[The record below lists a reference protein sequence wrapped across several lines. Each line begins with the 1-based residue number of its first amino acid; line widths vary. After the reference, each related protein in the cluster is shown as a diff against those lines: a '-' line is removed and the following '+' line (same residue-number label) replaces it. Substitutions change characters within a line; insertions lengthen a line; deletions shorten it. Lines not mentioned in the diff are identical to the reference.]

1 MRPNI
6 YLMML
11 GVGLVGLL
19 FASPANATFNIN
31 TGALNFT
38 GNQLAEF
45 YFDIDFGSTAHTEAW
60 NITLTWNTNAGVEV
74 EMSDCDRLATATNN
88 TEWLAGWPFAGT
100 TVPVTTA
107 PGSGTITNWYTTPS
121 YSGIHRFFIT
131 VAPADLAGIFPNSV
145 SVALTNSAG
154 AGTNTG
160 GFLFHAW
167 TTQNVSAIGTSGAS
181 SGFQRN
187 YLQQTLGIATL
198 GGASDQIQFQ
208 ITATFPSVAASTNVS
223 LRVVTATGTTGN
235 VDFDFYDMGESGGQT
250 PAFTLS
256 AGPGASAANTHL
268 TPPLANAQRF
278 RVVMRAG
285 AGFAPSTLVNFYI
298 TFGTNVQIND
308 FLGSDP
314 LPQQATTPVSITPAS
329 TTFTTSPAALT
340 ASGGSG
346 TPSYNWSIQG
356 AVPTGVSLSSATG
369 ASTSI
374 IFGASTPS
382 GSTVTVRAANGTTG
396 EFDQETYTLNFG
408 AVSNTVS
415 ISASDPTAGEPSD
428 AGIFALV
435 FSAATTVSTDVT
447 FTLTG
452 TATSGTDYT
461 VAPGGGG
468 SIVGNTL
475 TVQAGTAAITVS
487 VGVIDDTNVEA
498 AETAIMTLTGATQGY
513 TVGTPSQDTVNISDD
528 DTPGV
533 LTITTSTLPAG
544 TAGALYA
551 GGTINSTGGTGNH
564 TWSLTSGILPAGL
577 TLGTGPGASTAI
589 TGTPTQT
596 GSFPITVQV
605 VDSSGVPQTDT
616 QAYTLVI
623 NAPGGGGGAGGGGGG
638 GGGGCVADSNAPWM
652 LAIGLLALFGF
663 ALRMRSRRV

>member
-11 GVGLVGLL
+11 GVSLVGLL

-154 AGTNTG
+154 AGTNSG

-198 GGASDQIQFQ
+198 GGASDQVQFQ

-223 LRVVTATGTTGN
+223 LRVITAAGTTGN

-285 AGFAPSTLVNFYI
+285 AGFAPSTVVNFYI

-314 LPQQATTPVSITPAS
+314 LPQQATTPVAITPAS

-346 TPSYNWSIQG
+346 SPSYNWSIQG
-356 AVPTGVSLSSATG
+356 TVPTGVSLSSATG

-408 AVSNTVS
+408 GTANT
-415 ISASDPTAGEPSD
+415 ISVTASDPSAGEPSD
-428 AGIFALV
+428 NGAWTIA
-435 FSAATTVSTDVT
+435 FSTATTASTDVI
-447 FTLTG
+447 FSLSG
-452 TATSGTDYT
+452 TATLSTDYT
-461 VAPGGGG
+461 LSPSVGG
-468 SIVGNTL
+468 IAGNTL
-475 TVQAGTAAITVS
+475 TVPSGTSSVVVS
-487 VGVIDDTNVEA
+487 VVVVDNGTPESS
-498 AETAIMTLTGATQGY
+498 ETTIVTLSSATQGY
-513 TVGTPSQDTVNISDD
+513 TVGSPSQATVTVTDD
-528 DTPGV
+528 DAGPA
-533 LTITTSTLPAG
+533 LTITTLTLGAG
-544 TAGALYA
+544 TSGTLYA